1 MQLPR
6 NLPIAHPSVGGHQ
19 DLALPLRQDTGPI
32 GDFAQLWG

>member
-19 DLALPLRQDTGPI
+19 DLTLAFRQHTRLVGKLSN
-32 GDFAQLWG
+32 LWG